1 MKNKEKDLEK
11 FLCPKVGKLIKKK
24 ESVTATILD
33 AELDELNLTFDYS
46 MSVRIDTENLT
57 YITLDYSNLH
67 DLIDLI
73 EKSERYFHK
82 RFNKN
87 K

>member
-24 ESVTATILD
+24 ESVTAKILD
-33 AELDELNLTFDYS
+33 AELDELDLTFDYS
-46 MSVRIDTENLT
+46 KSVKIDTENLT
-57 YITLDYSNLH
+57 YITLDYNNLY

-73 EKSERYFHK
+73 DNSERYFHK
-82 RFNKN
+82 RFNKD